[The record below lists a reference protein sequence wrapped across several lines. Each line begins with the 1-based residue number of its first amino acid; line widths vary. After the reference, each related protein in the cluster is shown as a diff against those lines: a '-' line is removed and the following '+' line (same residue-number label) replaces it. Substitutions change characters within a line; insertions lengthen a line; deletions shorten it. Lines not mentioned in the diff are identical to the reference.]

1 MTYVWPFYFHEKC
14 RTTVLQK
21 KVSCVSLRAAICL
34 SPVRSF
40 VSQSVRPSLQSSPVQ
55 RKQISY
61 ASYISFKFLVQL
73 SGSRLAGGT
82 SVFVSFLLTV
92 RDSYRCKTV

>member
-1 MTYVWPFYFHEKC
+1 MIYVWPFYFHEKC

-21 KVSCVSLRAAICL
+21 KGVVCLCVLL
-34 SPVRSF
+34 SVYHSSVCP
-40 VSQSVRPSLQSSPVQ
+40 SVRQSLQSSPVP

-61 ASYISFKFLVQL
+61 VNYISFKFLVQL
-73 SGSRLAGGT
+73 SGSQSAGGT

-92 RDSYRCKTV
+92 RDSCRCKTV